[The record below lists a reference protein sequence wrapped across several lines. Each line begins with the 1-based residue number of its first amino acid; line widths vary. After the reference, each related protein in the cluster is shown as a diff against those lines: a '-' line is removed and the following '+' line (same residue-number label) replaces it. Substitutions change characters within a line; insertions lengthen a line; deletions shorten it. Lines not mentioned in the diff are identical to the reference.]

1 MEKDKKAPTKED
13 TANLS
18 EDALDALLEK
28 RDFYKSNA
36 NAKDHRDE
44 IEAMITASK

>member
-1 MEKDKKAPTKED
+1 MTKEPKKSETISPD
-13 TANLS
+13 LS

-36 NAKDHRDE
+36 QAKGMKEE
-44 IEAMITASK
+44 IEAMLTASK